1 MEISILNDYSEYPG
15 LRHCT
20 ISEFSGEDFYH
31 KILNRAFKQALD
43 ANEKLIVNLDGT
55 AGYASSFLDEAFGNL
70 VYDYALE
77 IVKSRVII
85 ISEEEPS
92 WKEMIET
99 QTYPQWENRRK
110 QNKEPK
116 VTQEHKA
123 WYRMVN
129 KIIEQKVWSK

>member
-31 KILNRAFKQALD
+31 KVLNRAFKQALD
-43 ANEKLIVNLDGT
+43 ANEKLTVNLDGT

-70 VYDYALE
+70 VYDYTLAT
-77 IVKSRVII
+77 VKSKVYI

-99 QTYPQWENRRK
+99 QTYPQWENRRV
-110 QNKEPK
+110 QNNGPK
-116 VTQEHKA
+116 VTQEHDS
-123 WYRMVN
+123 WYRVVN
-129 KIIEQKVWSK
+129 NTIKKGVWEA